1 MHCTRRRCR
10 TRPSTRSRPQS
21 ACQLGYR
28 TYIRRRQAKT
38 LAPGCRRG
46 RRCPEYRRLRHFVV
60 RRVEGYDAADPA
72 RGQVIPIT
80 PNFERGG
87 ASVVAELSHSRKVAT
102 EIYLCQTKPT
112 KIAGVNERP
121 NPWPQSDHQN
131 HRSTSSLIAPLPARS
146 LVSPARSPRDR
157 LANTVNGYGTRSSLN
172 LISMKRPVLSC

>member
-1 MHCTRRRCR
+1 MF
-10 TRPSTRSRPQS
+10 SRNELPDPHM
-21 ACQLGYR
+21 ARLHEC
-28 TYIRRRQAKT
+28 
-38 LAPGCRRG
+38 LANLKADMTVSDFLNQHFAG
-46 RRCPEYRRLRHFVV
+46 PEYRRLRHFVV